1 MSRLPSA
8 LKAASEADAAG
19 FSLSPELIRAI
30 FRHARPLGHHES
42 APELNLGFGFLYYG
56 MVRTLRPRHVVV
68 IGSGFGFSVVCL
80 ALGLKDNAKGRLSFV
95 DPSYCLL
102 RHGPFKTVGGT
113 ARWDNAG
120 RVEGHFA
127 RFGVER
133 LVTHHRLRSDA
144 FFAAYRELGLPGID
158 LAFIDG
164 SHSYDDVRHDF
175 TAAVRHA
182 RRNAYL
188 LLHDTN
194 IYIREVVRHAGVKR
208 WLRKV
213 QRRKDLFEMV
223 DFPYSSGVAMVRV
236 LRDDAWKHLEPLS
249 PS

>member
-1 MSRLPSA
+1 VTRLLSA
-8 LKAASEADAAG
+8 PNAPPDAGAAG
-19 FSLSPELIRAI
+19 FSLDPDLIRTI

-56 MVRTLRPRHVVV
+56 LARTLRPKHVVV

-80 ALGLKDNAKGRLSFV
+80 ALGLRDNARGRLTFV
-95 DPSYCLL
+95 DPSYSVL

-113 ARWDNAG
+113 ARWDDAS
-120 RVEGHFA
+120 RVERHFA
-127 RFGVER
+127 RFGVAR
-133 LVTHHRLRSDA
+133 LIVHHRLRSDA
-144 FFAAYRELGLPGID
+144 FFAAYGELGLPGID

-175 TAAVRHA
+175 AAALRHA
-182 RRNAYL
+182 RRGAYL

-194 IYIREVVRHAGVKR
+194 IYVREMVRHAGVKR
-208 WLRKV
+208 WLRKA

-223 DFPYSSGVAMVRV
+223 DFPFSSCVAIVRV